1 MSTLIERLD
10 AVDAAPGAAELR
22 AHSYDLLRLEPT
34 VPPVGADS
42 SRAATEVAGRG
53 NSSEGPRLGGAAT
66 KVESNSPRAATQL
79 RVTGRGSAVDRQRSD
94 PVSTVVD
101 VYSDRSRDP
110 ARPRPDPIGTVIDAD
125 PDPGRAPDRL
135 PLGRAAIV
143 VDVGCGSGRAV
154 AELAGRGAVP
164 IGIDPSE
171 QMIDVARTRWPAL
184 DFRLGTAEALPLPDE
199 SVSAYRADKVFHEI
213 ADPAVA
219 LTEARR
225 VLAPGGRIVL
235 LGQDWDAII
244 IDSGDPST
252 TRTVVHARADT
263 ITSPRSARAYRNL
276 LLANGFHDVTVEAR
290 TPIFT
295 DELMLPLLTGL
306 AATAVASDNLD
317 KDRADIWVADQ
328 TSRARSGHLFVA
340 IPLFIAAAMRR

>member
-22 AHSYDLLRLEPT
+22 AHSYDLL
-34 VPPVGADS
+34 
-42 SRAATEVAGRG
+42 
-53 NSSEGPRLGGAAT
+53 
-66 KVESNSPRAATQL
+66 
-79 RVTGRGSAVDRQRSD
+79 
-94 PVSTVVD
+94 
-101 VYSDRSRDP
+101 DP
-110 ARPRPDPIGTVIDAD
+110 AAR
-125 PDPGRAPDRL
+125 
-135 PLGRAAIV
+135 V

-171 QMIDVARTRWPAL
+171 QMIDVARTRWPTL

-199 SVSAYRADKVFHEI
+199 SVSGYRADKVFHEI

-219 LTEARR
+219 LAEARR

-244 IDSGDPST
+244 IDSGDPET

-276 LLANGFHDVTVEAR
+276 LLASGFQDVTVEAR
-290 TPIFT
+290 TPICT
-295 DELMLPLLTGL
+295 DDLMLPMLTGL
-306 AATAVASDNLD
+306 AAAAVASTNLD
-317 KDRADIWVADQ
+317 EDRAEVWVAEQ
-328 TSRARSGHLFVA
+328 TARARSGRLLLAV
-340 IPLFIAAAMRR
+340 PLFIAAATRR